1 MGAAF
6 SPADAIAE
14 LAFAWK
20 ALTVY
25 PPEHPAAAG
34 ATDEALRQV
43 GALAAVTGRFELV
56 VGRDALTIGEERFQG
71 NHARRLAQRLHEL
84 DVAVLRFLDGLD
96 DQQLSSFLRL
106 LQPARGE
113 RRPLTERMAA
123 AGITS
128 VEVEAIDLS
137 QLRAT
142 EDLGAAA
149 TTPSS
154 VSLWERLSSRQLQ
167 GGYGGGPSEGPSGVV
182 ALINSYLDCAPG
194 SATGNDP
201 AAGPAASNE
210 LERLT
215 QQVLEAVGEHVA
227 ASQQPGLV
235 AAMAQVAE
243 LVGAMPRGLRERV
256 LATALAQLSEGA
268 VGREGFSL
276 LAASESAPAMV
287 SALRRLRAQG
297 RRIATPAVEWLAT
310 MAASGAIGPA
320 AGAVARPEE
329 LKALLAEP
337 DDAPGWGPDPLLL
350 ELPPLG
356 GEPCALDPALAAEI
370 NRWAQGGG
378 IQEQL
383 AVLLELLERSERA
396 GDAEAVSG
404 RLEGLVLALVA
415 AGRVRPAMAVVQHLD
430 GRTRAWAEDE
440 RGRALRRALEHLSG
454 SSMAEALIGQIAL
467 ATDAELAELHELV
480 AQIGPRLARHLLL
493 ALCEAEDRQRRR
505 LLLEFL
511 RRGSSDISVQA
522 RALLSDSRWYV
533 VRNVVTLLQAIGGTE
548 AIADLRRCLEHDDAR
563 VRIEAL
569 RALADLDRNL
579 PRDQVARLLA
589 DPDPK
594 VAERMA
600 HVAGHLAAES
610 AVEPLLAIV
619 TPLDP
624 FGRQRALRIKA
635 LLSLGEI
642 GDPRVLPQIKRYFGG
657 FGVDAVEERRAAFQ
671 SLAGYPAAARSEW
684 VEKGRSSRDAEIRII
699 CDRLQDQHHG

>member
-1 MGAAF
+1 MAADF

-25 PPEHPAAAG
+25 PADHPAAAG
-34 ATDEALRQV
+34 ATDEALRQLR
-43 GALAAVTGRFELV
+43 ALAAVTGRFELV

-71 NHARRLAQRLHEL
+71 NHARRLAERLHEL
-84 DVAVLRFLDGLD
+84 EVAVLRFLDGLD
-96 DQQLSSFLRL
+96 DQELSSFLRL
-106 LQPARGE
+106 LQPARSE

-123 AGITS
+123 AGVSRI
-128 VEVEAIDLS
+128 EVEAIDLS

-142 EDLGAAA
+142 DDLNASTAA
-149 TTPSS
+149 SGS
-154 VSLWERLSSRQLQ
+154 VSLWERLSIRQLQ
-167 GGYGGGPSEGPSGVV
+167 GGAGGTPADGPAGVV
-182 ALINSYLDCAPG
+182 AMINSYLDRVPG
-194 SATGNDP
+194 SSTGNDSG
-201 AAGPAASNE
+201 AGPAASAE

-215 QQVLEAVGEHVA
+215 EQVLEAVGEHVA
-227 ASQQPGLV
+227 ASQQPGSV

-256 LATALAQLSEGA
+256 LATALAQLSQEEP
-268 VGREGFSL
+268 GREGFAL

-287 SALRRLRAQG
+287 SALRRLRAEG
-297 RRIATPAVEWLAT
+297 RRIATPAVEWLGT

-337 DDAPGWGPDPLLL
+337 DDAPGWVPDPLLL
-350 ELPPLG
+350 ELPPLDG
-356 GEPCALDPALAAEI
+356 VSAPLEPSLSTEI
-370 NRWAQGGG
+370 SRWTQGTG

-396 GDAEAVSG
+396 VDAEGVST
-404 RLEGLVLALVA
+404 RLEGLVLTLVA
-415 AGRVRPAMAVVQHLD
+415 AGRVRPAMAVLQHLD
-430 GRTRAWAEDE
+430 GRARVWGEDE

-454 SSMAEALIGQIAL
+454 SSMVEALVGQIAL
-467 ATDAELAELHELV
+467 ATEDEIRELHELV

-511 RRGSSDISVQA
+511 RRGSGDISVEA
-522 RALLSDSRWYV
+522 RALLSDARWYV
-533 VRNVVTLLQAIGGTE
+533 VRNVVTLLQAIGGTD
-548 AIADLRRCLEHDDAR
+548 AIVDLRRCLDHADAR

-569 RALADLDRNL
+569 RALGELDRNL
-579 PRDQVARLLA
+579 PRQQVARLLA

-600 HVAGHLAAES
+600 HLAGHLAAES
-610 AVEPLLAIV
+610 ALEPLLAIV

-642 GDPRVLPQIKRYFGG
+642 GDPRALPQIKRYFGG

-671 SLAGYPAAARSEW
+671 SLAGYPAAVRSEW
-684 VEKGRSSRDAEIRII
+684 VEKGLSSRDGEIRAI
-699 CDRLQDQHHG
+699 CERLQGQHDG

>member
-1 MGAAF
+1 
-6 SPADAIAE
+6 
-14 LAFAWK
+14 
-20 ALTVY
+20 
-25 PPEHPAAAG
+25 
-34 ATDEALRQV
+34 
-43 GALAAVTGRFELV
+43 
-56 VGRDALTIGEERFQG
+56 
-71 NHARRLAQRLHEL
+71 
-84 DVAVLRFLDGLD
+84 
-96 DQQLSSFLRL
+96 
-106 LQPARGE
+106 
-113 RRPLTERMAA
+113 
-123 AGITS
+123 
-128 VEVEAIDLS
+128 
-137 QLRAT
+137 
-142 EDLGAAA
+142 
-149 TTPSS
+149 
-154 VSLWERLSSRQLQ
+154 
-167 GGYGGGPSEGPSGVV
+167 
-182 ALINSYLDCAPG
+182 
-194 SATGNDP
+194 
-201 AAGPAASNE
+201 
-210 LERLT
+210 
-215 QQVLEAVGEHVA
+215 
-227 ASQQPGLV
+227 
-235 AAMAQVAE
+235 
-243 LVGAMPRGLRERV
+243 
-256 LATALAQLSEGA
+256 
-268 VGREGFSL
+268 
-276 LAASESAPAMV
+276 
-287 SALRRLRAQG
+287 
-297 RRIATPAVEWLAT
+297 
-310 MAASGAIGPA
+310 
-320 AGAVARPEE
+320 
-329 LKALLAEP
+329 
-337 DDAPGWGPDPLLL
+337 
-350 ELPPLG
+350 
-356 GEPCALDPALAAEI
+356 
-370 NRWAQGGG
+370 
-378 IQEQL
+378 
-383 AVLLELLERSERA
+383 
-396 GDAEAVSG
+396 
-404 RLEGLVLALVA
+404 
-415 AGRVRPAMAVVQHLD
+415 
-430 GRTRAWAEDE
+430 
-440 RGRALRRALEHLSG
+440 
-454 SSMAEALIGQIAL
+454 MAEALIGQIAL

>member
-1 MGAAF
+1 MGNDF

-25 PPEHPAAAG
+25 PAGHPAAAG
-34 ATDEALRQV
+34 ATDEALRQLR
-43 GALAAVTGRFELV
+43 ALAAVTGRFELV

-71 NHARRLAQRLHEL
+71 SHARRLAERLHEL
-84 DVAVLRFLDGLD
+84 EVAVLRFLDGLHE
-96 DQQLSSFLRL
+96 QELSSFLRL
-106 LQPARGE
+106 LQPARSE
-113 RRPLTERMAA
+113 RVPLTERMAA
-123 AGITS
+123 AGIS
-128 VEVEAIDLS
+128 RIEVEAIDLS
-137 QLRAT
+137 QLRASD
-142 EDLGAAA
+142 DLGASISA
-149 TTPSS
+149 PGS
-154 VSLWERLSSRQLQ
+154 VSLWERLSNRQLQ
-167 GGYGGGPSEGPSGVV
+167 GSTGGGPTGPAGVV
-182 ALINSYLDCAPG
+182 TLINSFLDRAPG
-194 SATGNDP
+194 AAAGNDP

-227 ASQQPGLV
+227 ASQQPGSV

-256 LATALAQLSEGA
+256 LATALAQLSEEA
-268 VGREGFSL
+268 AGREGFSL

-287 SALRRLRAQG
+287 SALRRLRAEG
-297 RRIATPAVEWLAT
+297 RRIATPAVEWLGT

-320 AGAVARPEE
+320 TGAVARPED

-337 DDAPGWGPDPLLL
+337 DDTPGWGPDPLLL
-350 ELPPLG
+350 DLPPLDA
-356 GEPCALDPALAAEI
+356 EPCALDPALATEI
-370 NRWAQGGG
+370 NRWAQGAG

-511 RRGSSDISVQA
+511 RRGSGDISVQA
-522 RALLSDSRWYV
+522 RALLSDARWYV
-533 VRNVVTLLQAIGGTE
+533 VRNVVTLLQAIGGSE
-548 AIADLRRCLEHDDAR
+548 AIADLRRCLDHGDAR

-610 AVEPLLAIV
+610 AVVPLLAIV

-635 LLSLGEI
+635 LLALGEI

-657 FGVDAVEERRAAFQ
+657 FSVDAVEERRAAFQ
-671 SLAGYPAAARSEW
+671 SLAGYPAGARSEW
-684 VEKGRSSRDAEIRII
+684 VEKGLSSRDAEIRSI
-699 CDRLQDQHHG
+699 CERLQGQHHG